1 MTLYQN
7 KYRVETTRLQNW
19 DYASDGW
26 YYITICTKDRENIF
40 GIIEQGIMQL
50 NEHGHIV
57 EQCWFDLPNHYSN
70 LILDAFVVM
79 PDHVHGIMIIDNSR
93 IETGLKPVCT
103 NPNPGVI
110 LGDGGGIVSVD
121 GCGVVS
127 GDGCVVETGLKPV
140 STDTDTSDTLDT
152 DTSDTDTLD
161 MNMNPQPQR
170 QPSKT
175 RHGIFEFVRALKTFS
190 SRRMNE
196 LDKTAGKSR
205 WQPRYHDHI
214 IRDEQELHR
223 IQQYIFNN
231 PSAWENDSLK

>member
-26 YYITICTKDRENIF
+26 YYITICTKGRDNIF
-40 GIIEQGIMQL
+40 GIVEKGIMQL
-50 NEHGHIV
+50 NNHGKIV

-79 PDHVHGIMIIDNSR
+79 PDHVHGIMIINNTR
-93 IETGLKPVCT
+93 
-103 NPNPGVI
+103 
-110 LGDGGGIVSVD
+110 
-121 GCGVVS
+121 
-127 GDGCVVETGLKPV
+127 VETGFKPV
-140 STDTDTSDTLDT
+140 STGTK
-152 DTSDTDTLD
+152 
-161 MNMNPQPQR
+161 P
-170 QPSKT
+170 

-196 LDKTAGKSR
+196 LDNTAGKSR
-205 WQPRYHDHI
+205 WQPRFHDHI
-214 IRDEQELHR
+214 IRDEQELFR

-231 PSAWENDSLK
+231 PATWEKDSLK